1 MVTPPTLPAYTR
13 QQEEGM
19 RKASWKQERRKK
31 VGRKEEK
38 AAERKPKE
46 AERREEGSSQNE
58 QKNRN
63 LEST

>member
-1 MVTPPTLPAYTR
+1 
-13 QQEEGM
+13 M

-46 AERREEGSSQNE
+46 AERREEGSW
-58 QKNRN
+58 QKEEKKTERKDAGCAA
-63 LEST
+63 LEPSLLPC